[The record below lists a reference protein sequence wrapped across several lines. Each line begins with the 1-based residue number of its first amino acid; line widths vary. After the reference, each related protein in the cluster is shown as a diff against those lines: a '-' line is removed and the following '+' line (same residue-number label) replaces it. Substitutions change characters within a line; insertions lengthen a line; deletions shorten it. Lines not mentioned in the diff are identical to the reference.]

1 MTKTF
6 DKISVYRLYQ
16 KQKSID
22 VPRIYLEYATHK
34 KERKEEYTTAKLDY
48 IKCTLFS
55 TNNLFFFFFFK
66 IIKLK
71 SYN

>member
-1 MTKTF
+1 MTRTF

-34 KERKEEYTTAKLDY
+34 KERKEEYTTASKTRLHKMY
-48 IKCTLFS
+48 S
-55 TNNLFFFFFFK
+55 FFH
-66 IIKLK
+66 
-71 SYN
+71 